1 MKNSLA
7 LINIRTFV
15 VLAIS
20 VIACFLTIN
29 FDLKINNTVILF
41 GILVVFPLVKSF
53 QFAFKRREKSLEYLS
68 LFKGG
73 LISVYQFFHHSKKLL
88 PEHKAAARE
97 GILRAIESLLNYL
110 KTGEPTAKEVYQQL
124 DYVSVL
130 LKEYREELSGKTVT
144 LIIRQMRDVYVST
157 AFLVSMKRHRTVVA
171 LRVFAIVFIAIFPL
185 VQAPILNNT
194 FEGNS
199 LMVISI
205 TCMTG
210 LILTT
215 LFNVQ
220 DQLENPF
227 DQIGHDDI
235 QLDDFKAEI

>member
-7 LINIRTFV
+7 LLNIRTFV
-15 VLAIS
+15 VVAIS
-20 VIACFLTIN
+20 LVASVLTLRYN
-29 FDLKINNTVILF
+29 LKINNAVILF

-73 LISVYQFFHHSKKLL
+73 LIAVHQFFHHSKKLV
-88 PEHKAAARE
+88 PEHKAKARE
-97 GILRAIESLLNYL
+97 VILRAIESLLTYL
-110 KTGEPTAKEVYQQL
+110 KTGQPDVKDVYARL
-124 DYVSVL
+124 DQVSVFM
-130 LKEYREELSGKTVT
+130 KEHREELSGKNIT

-157 AFLVSMKRHRTVVA
+157 AFLVSMRRHRTVAA
-171 LRVFAIVFIAIFPL
+171 LRAFALVFIAVFPL

-199 LMVISI
+199 IMVVSI
-205 TCMTG
+205 TCLTG
-210 LILTT
+210 FILAT

-220 DQLENPF
+220 HQLENPF

-235 QLDDFKAEI
+235 KLDDFRAEI

>member
-1 MKNSLA
+1 MKNNLA
-7 LINIRTFV
+7 LINIKTFV
-15 VLAIS
+15 VVTIAIVAS
-20 VIACFLTIN
+20 LITIKYN
-29 FDLKINNTVILF
+29 LKINNAVILF

-73 LISVYQFFHHSKKLL
+73 LISVHQFFVHSKKLL

-97 GILRAIESLLNYL
+97 DILRAIESLLNYL
-110 KTGEPTAKEVYQQL
+110 KTGQPAADKVYNHL
-124 DYVSVL
+124 DRVSVFM
-130 LKEYREELSGKTVT
+130 KEHREELSGKTVT

-157 AFLVSMKRHRTVVA
+157 AFLVSMKRHRTVAA
-171 LRVFAIVFIAIFPL
+171 LRVFALVFIAIFPL

-194 FEGNS
+194 FEQNAV
-199 LMVISI
+199 MVISI
-205 TCMTG
+205 TCLTG

-220 DQLENPF
+220 HQLENPF

-235 QLDDFKAEI
+235 QLDDFRIEI

>member
-1 MKNSLA
+1 MKNNLA
-7 LINIRTFV
+7 LLNIRTFV
-15 VLAIS
+15 IVAIAIVAS
-20 VIACFLTIN
+20 LVTIKYN
-29 FDLKINNTVILF
+29 LKISNTVILF

-73 LISVYQFFHHSKKLL
+73 LISVNQFFVHSKKLL
-88 PEHKAAARE
+88 PEHKATARE
-97 GILRAIESLLNYL
+97 DILQAIESLLNYL
-110 KTGEPTAKEVYQQL
+110 KTGQPAVEKVYTHL
-124 DYVSVL
+124 DQVSVFM
-130 LKEYREELSGKTVT
+130 KEHREELSGKTVT

-157 AFLVSMKRHRTVVA
+157 AFLVSMKRHRTVAA
-171 LRVFAIVFIAIFPL
+171 LRMFALVFIGLFPL

-199 LMVISI
+199 TIVVSI
-205 TCMTG
+205 TCLTG
-210 LILTT
+210 LILAT

-220 DQLENPF
+220 HQLENPF

-235 QLDDFKAEI
+235 QLDDFKIAI